1 MEKKEVKNKAVKKE
15 VAKFKANEIVTIIGT
30 KKAKH
35 LVEGEEY
42 KVDGLTANEIIN
54 KGYAKAK

>member
-1 MEKKEVKNKAVKKE
+1 MEKKEVKNKAVKKQ
-15 VAKFKANEIVTIIGT
+15 VAKYKADEEVVIIGT
-30 KKAKH
+30 KNAKH

-42 KVDGLTANEIIN
+42 TVDGLTANEIIN

>member
-15 VAKFKANEIVTIIGT
+15 VAKFKANETVTIVGT